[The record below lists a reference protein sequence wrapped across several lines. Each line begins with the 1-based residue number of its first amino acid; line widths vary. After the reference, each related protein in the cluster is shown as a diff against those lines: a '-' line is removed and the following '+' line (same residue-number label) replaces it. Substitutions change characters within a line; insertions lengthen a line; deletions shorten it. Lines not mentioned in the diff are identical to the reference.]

1 MILVL
6 DLCYEMNSLSEYEF
20 VHPIAET
27 LKRSGFCLE
36 VMHYKSMHRGMHSGM
51 QKLMHCKEIG
61 KNDMDM
67 DMDGLEKFSR
77 VILCGTALKDNIY
90 LEQLDLFH
98 WIRDWKKPVFGICA
112 GMQVIGRVFG
122 GNIVSQPAIGLEKI
136 DILEDS
142 ALMGERREIEGY
154 HLHNYGVTLP
164 DQFRLLAGSPVRVEA
179 FCHEEMPI
187 YGIIFHPEVR
197 NRWILDRFANL
208 VY

>member
-1 MILVL
+1 MILVV

-20 VHPIAET
+20 VHPIVQT
-27 LKRSGFCLE
+27 LKRSGFRLE
-36 VMHYKSMHRGMHSGM
+36 VMHYKAMHRGM
-51 QKLMHCKEIG
+51 QKAMHCKENG
-61 KNDMDM
+61 TNEV

-77 VILCGTALKDNIY
+77 IILCGTALKDNIY

-98 WIRDWKKPVFGICA
+98 WIRDWKKPVLGICA

-142 ALMGERREIEGY
+142 ALMGEQREIEGY

-164 DQFRLLAGSPVRVEA
+164 DRFRLLAGSPTRVEA
-179 FCHEEMPI
+179 FCHEELPI

-197 NRWILDRFANL
+197 NRWILDRFARL
-208 VY
+208 GYQ